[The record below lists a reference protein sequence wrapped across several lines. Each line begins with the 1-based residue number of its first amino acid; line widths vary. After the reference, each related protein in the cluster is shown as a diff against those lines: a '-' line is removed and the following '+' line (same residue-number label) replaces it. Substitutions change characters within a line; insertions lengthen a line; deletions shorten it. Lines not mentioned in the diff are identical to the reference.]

1 MGYVLVI
8 SWILGIVLSI
18 LFGIGAWIAKD
29 KKAWEASQFMF
40 LIALF
45 TGYITTIL
53 FICAFILLG
62 LNKRFD

>member
-8 SWILGIVLSI
+8 SWISGIVLSI

-29 KKAWEASQFMF
+29 KEAYRLSGIF
-40 LIALF
+40 LLITIF
-45 TGYITTIL
+45 TGFISTIPL
-53 FICAFILLG
+53 VCAFILIG